1 MKKDMFG
8 AVLKRRIKEMGYT
21 QEEFADKV
29 GIGYSTLKKYLSGKN
44 LYDVELLLR
53 FAEVLE
59 CSCDYLLG
67 LSVSPRRE
75 NQDISNE
82 LRLSDE
88 AIDEIRRYA
97 NAIDSDM
104 TARRNLEVINAVVTK
119 SMLIEAIGEYFVTSR
134 KTQNIMLDS
143 LSVLF
148 DDETK
153 KEIKQTSAVQAV
165 DDTTKTIIPVIVALI
180 GEMKAEYDSK
190 IVKENQEF
198 LFEKLKEIEQLAKQ
212 LKVGR

>member
-67 LSVSPRRE
+67 LSISPKRE

-82 LRLSDE
+82 LKLSDE
-88 AIDEIRRYA
+88 AIDAIRRYA
-97 NAIDSDM
+97 NAVETDSI
-104 TARRNLEVINAVVTK
+104 AKRSLEVINRVVTR
-119 SMLIEAIGEYFVTSR
+119 SDFIEILGEYFVNNFSLQR
-134 KTQNIMLDS
+134 KLVDAVIGRLGDEERKLLDDS
-143 LSVLF
+143 IAFQDAKDVRLVF
-148 DDETK
+148 
-153 KEIKQTSAVQAV
+153 
-165 DDTTKTIIPVIVALI
+165 IPAIVSII
-180 GEMKAEYDSK
+180 GEMKAEYDSE
-190 IVKENQEF
+190 ITREQQLLVKGILSGLTEADLNE
-198 LFEKLKEIEQLAKQ
+198 L
-212 LKVGR
+212 

>member
-1 MKKDMFG
+1 MRRDTFG

-29 GIGYSTLKKYLSGKN
+29 GIGHSTLKKYLSGKN

-67 LSVSPRRE
+67 LSVSPKRE
-75 NQDISNE
+75 NQDISNA

-88 AIDEIRRYA
+88 AIDEIRKYA

-119 SMLIEAIGEYFVTSR
+119 SMLIETIGEYFVSSR
-134 KTQNIMLDS
+134 STQNMMYDS
-143 LSVLF
+143 LVGLL
-148 DDETK
+148 DE
-153 KEIKQTSAVQAV
+153 ESIKMLKQSIAVQAV
-165 DDTTKTIIPVIVALI
+165 NDTTKTIIPIIVALI

-190 IVKENQEF
+190 IVKENQDF
-198 LFEKLKEIEQLAKQ
+198 LREKADEIKELTKVLKT
-212 LKVGR
+212 GR

>member
-67 LSVSPRRE
+67 LSISPKRE

-82 LRLSDE
+82 LKLSDK
-88 AIDEIRRYA
+88 AIDAIRRYA
-97 NAIDSDM
+97 NAVETDSI
-104 TARRNLEVINAVVTK
+104 AKRSLEVINRVVTR
-119 SMLIEAIGEYFVTSR
+119 SDFIEILGEYFVNNFSLQR
-134 KTQNIMLDS
+134 KLVDAVIGRLGDEERKLLDDS
-143 LSVLF
+143 IAFQDAKDVRLVF
-148 DDETK
+148 
-153 KEIKQTSAVQAV
+153 
-165 DDTTKTIIPVIVALI
+165 IPAIVSII
-180 GEMKAEYDSK
+180 GEMKAEYDSE
-190 IVKENQEF
+190 ITREQQLLVKGILSGLTEADLNE
-198 LFEKLKEIEQLAKQ
+198 L
-212 LKVGR
+212 

>member
-134 KTQNIMLDS
+134 KTQNMMLDS

>member
-97 NAIDSDM
+97 YAIDSDM

-134 KTQNIMLDS
+134 KTQNMMLDS

>member
-67 LSVSPRRE
+67 LSISPKRE

-82 LRLSDE
+82 LKLSDE
-88 AIDEIRRYA
+88 AIDAIRRYA
-97 NAIDSDM
+97 NAVEIDSI
-104 TARRNLEVINAVVTK
+104 AKRSLEVINRVVTR
-119 SMLIEAIGEYFVTSR
+119 SDFIEILGEYFVNNFSLQR
-134 KTQNIMLDS
+134 KFVDAVIGRLGDEERKLLDDS
-143 LSVLF
+143 IAFQDAKDVRLVF
-148 DDETK
+148 
-153 KEIKQTSAVQAV
+153 
-165 DDTTKTIIPVIVALI
+165 IPAIVSII
-180 GEMKAEYDSK
+180 GEMKAEYDSE
-190 IVKENQEF
+190 ITREQQLLVKGILSGLTEADLNE
-198 LFEKLKEIEQLAKQ
+198 L
-212 LKVGR
+212 